1 MVVWRRPSVLGL
13 FTFLFLLPEASRGRK
28 VQGGGGNLPSL
39 PCSRSIFVSSVYI
52 KGDAGRNGISGY
64 QALAGSD
71 IDLLIGA

>member
-13 FTFLFLLPEASRGRK
+13 FTFLLFLLPEASRGRK

-39 PCSRSIFVSSVYI
+39 PCSRSIFVYI
-52 KGDAGRNGISGY
+52 KGDAGRNGGFSGS